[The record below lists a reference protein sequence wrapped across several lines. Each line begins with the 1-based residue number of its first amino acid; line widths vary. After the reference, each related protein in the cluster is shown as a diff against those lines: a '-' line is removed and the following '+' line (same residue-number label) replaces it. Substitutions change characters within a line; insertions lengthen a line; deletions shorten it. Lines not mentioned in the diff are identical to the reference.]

1 MLVCCFFLMIRRP
14 PRSTRT
20 DTLFPYTTLFRSF
33 NVFPG
38 EVEQVV
44 LGHPAVLDCVVVGIP
59 HEKWGEMVTA
69 AIEVKDGMSIDTAEL
84 LALCKER
91 LGSIKAPKQID
102 IWPELPRSTAGKTL
116 RRAVRDHYWA
126 GMDRKI

>member
-1 MLVCCFFLMIRRP
+1 MRISDWSSDVCSSDL
-14 PRSTRT
+14 
-20 DTLFPYTTLFRSF
+20 
-33 NVFPG
+33 
-38 EVEQVV
+38 QVV

-91 LGSIKAPKQID
+91 LGSIKDPKQID

-116 RRAVRDHYWA
+116 RRAVRRSEESSVGNEGVRTCESQWRLY
-126 GMDRKI
+126 

>member
-1 MLVCCFFLMIRRP
+1 MII
-14 PRSTRT
+14 SGV
-20 DTLFPYTTLFRSF
+20 F

-126 GMDRKI
+126 GMDRKSQLFYFRPFKALRGNMNEQL